1 MSFYQYKDDNVSSD
15 SNTDSDSEPENKFSE
30 YTEDFLLVANSKDRN
45 YRNGEKTFKY
55 NILFGTNFN
64 QNSLDNGNNNA
75 FFTRN
80 YENIKSLSVDTV
92 LLPNL
97 YIDLDE
103 LHGVKKKDSSFSS
116 RLRKVS
122 DLDYVTMNLSGYQAN
137 VDGTNKVISQSSN
150 VLIVDDT
157 KDRVNNS
164 GDPNNAQSDDIAVG
178 QGKNIILGTSKQLLY
193 MRNAGDFQK
202 VFVNPISSLNNIQ
215 VSFFEP
221 SGKPLVLM
229 NDFLK
234 ISNVKVDND
243 VENDITKIILTT
255 STYFSPEEYSIGDT
269 IIIRNAVLTEQNYTN
284 PELEAFLNRDKGHS
298 ITYISGLSG
307 SSIEMYNQ
315 IHIPLDFK
323 INITDGSLTSNTF
336 GLNISN
342 PKDMSSNSSILSLNN
357 QNTIFF
363 KIGLLNRKA
372 NFTSELI

>member
-1 MSFYQYKDDNVSSD
+1 MSFYQYQDDNVSSD
-15 SNTDSDSEPENKFSE
+15 SNTDSDSEQENNFSE
-30 YTEDFLLVANSKDRN
+30 YTVDFLLVANSKDRN
-45 YRNGEKTFKY
+45 YCNGEKTFNY

-80 YENIKSLSVDTV
+80 YENIKTLSVDAV

-97 YIDLDE
+97 YLDLDE
-103 LHGVKKKDSSFSS
+103 LHGVKKKDSSFKS

-137 VDGTNKVISQSSN
+137 IDGTNRVISQSSN

-164 GDPNNAQSDDIAVG
+164 GDTNNGQSDDIVVG
-178 QGKNIILGTSKQLLY
+178 RGKNIILGTSKQLLY
-193 MRNAGDFQK
+193 MRNAGDYQK

-234 ISNVKVDND
+234 ISNVKVDSD

-269 IIIRNAVLTEQNYTN
+269 IIIRNSSVTGGGN
-284 PELEAFLNRDKGHS
+284 PELENFLNRDKGHS
-298 ITYISGLSG
+298 ITHIAGLSG

-323 INITDGSLTSNTF
+323 VNVTDGSLTSNTF
-336 GLNISN
+336 GLNLTN
-342 PKDMSSNSSILSLNN
+342 PKDVSSNSSILSLNN

-363 KIGLLNRKA
+363 KIGLVNRKS